1 MKRAMRT
8 LSDAE
13 VKENFSAVLDDVTQG
28 TEVAITRDG
37 KEVARLIPSETPR
50 LSHEEF
56 LRKAAEIRAR
66 QPLNRSRAEDLVR
79 EDRDR

>member
-1 MKRAMRT
+1 MKKAMRT

-13 VKENFSAVLDDVTQG
+13 VKENFSAVLDDVAQG
-28 TEVAITRDG
+28 IEVVITRDG
-37 KEVARLIPSETPR
+37 KEVARLVPSDAPR
-50 LSHEEF
+50 LSREEF
-56 LRKAAEIRAR
+56 LRNAAEIRAR